1 MVSHHQRRRRPR
13 PRHLATGAGAGSRAR
28 RLGFA
33 RPPLSGRPLTVVAG
47 AASLVGL
54 LLTLP
59 SAIGAGRSA
68 PPVAVATSAAP
79 TTLPQTSGSLPTAA
93 TRTRPRTAFSSTASS
108 GPATTTTS
116 GGRSTTTTPG
126 AAEGWVNV
134 VNDQYGSGGVPAHW
148 SRYDGP
154 YGSAPHNC
162 ATPSHASVSGG
173 SMHLLMRYEA
183 SGRCGA
189 GWYTAGM
196 MLDKAFASVDQRVT
210 VRFRVVSG
218 GVSGHHIIPMR
229 FPPGAPWPQGGE
241 EDYCEGSESSG
252 CHTFLH
258 FGDKATTQVSH
269 RHGFDLRQWHTVR
282 FERRD
287 HVVKAYID
295 DLSTPVW
302 THRASSRTL
311 PDTKKQVV
319 LQQECRSSGCP
330 AGTTGT
336 EDIQIDW
343 ITVDNPA

>member
-1 MVSHHQRRRRPR
+1 MASHHQRRRRLR
-13 PRHLATGAGAGSRAR
+13 PRHLAARADAGRYAR
-28 RLGFA
+28 RLRFA
-33 RPPLSGRPLTVVAG
+33 RPPLSGRPLTVIAC

-59 SAIGAGRSA
+59 SAIGARRSA
-68 PPVAVATSAAP
+68 PQVAVATSSTP
-79 TTLPQTSGSLPTAA
+79 TTLPQTSGTLRTST
-93 TRTRPRTAFSSTASS
+93 TRTRPRTAISATASTRA
-108 GPATTTTS
+108 PTTTS
-116 GGRSTTTTPG
+116 GRRPSAP
-126 AAEGWVNV
+126 AAAVGWVNV
-134 VNDQYGSGGVPAHW
+134 VNDQFDSGGVPAHW
-148 SRYDGP
+148 RRYDRP

-162 ATPSHASVSGG
+162 PAPSHVSVSGG
-173 SMHLLMRYEA
+173 SMHLLMRHET

-229 FPPGAPWPQGGE
+229 FPPTARWPQGGE
-241 EDYCEGSESSG
+241 EDYCEGDGSSG
-252 CHTFLH
+252 CFTFLH
-258 FGDKATTQVSH
+258 YGDTPTTQVWH
-269 RHGFDLRQWHTVR
+269 RHAFDLSQWHTVR
-282 FERRD
+282 FERRN

-295 DLSTPVW
+295 DLRTPVW
-302 THRASSRTL
+302 TYRGSSTTL

-319 LQQECRSSGCP
+319 LQQECRPSGCP

-343 ITVDNPA
+343 ITIENPA

>member
-1 MVSHHQRRRRPR
+1 M
-13 PRHLATGAGAGSRAR
+13 
-28 RLGFA
+28 
-33 RPPLSGRPLTVVAG
+33 VVACS
-47 AASLVGL
+47 ASLVGL

-59 SAIGAGRSA
+59 GAIGARQS
-68 PPVAVATSAAP
+68 PPQVAVATSAAP
-79 TTLPQTSGSLPTAA
+79 TTPPQTSSTLRAPA
-93 TRTRPRTAFSSTASS
+93 TRTRPRTAIGAAASTR
-108 GPATTTTS
+108 ATTATTS
-116 GGRSTTTTPG
+116 GRRPSAP
-126 AAEGWVNV
+126 AAAGWVNV
-134 VNDQYGSGGVPAHW
+134 VNDQFDSGGMPAHW
-148 SRYDGP
+148 HRYDTP

-162 ATPSHASVSGG
+162 PTPSHVSVSGG
-173 SMHLLMRYEA
+173 SMHLLMRHET

-196 MLDKAFASVDQRVT
+196 MLDRAFASVDQRVT

-229 FPPGAPWPQGGE
+229 FPPGARWPQGGE
-241 EDYCEGSESSG
+241 EDYCEGSGPSG
-252 CHTFLH
+252 CFTFLH
-258 FGDKATTQVSH
+258 YGDTPSTQVWH
-269 RHGFDLRQWHTVR
+269 RHAFDLSQWHTVR

-295 DLSTPVW
+295 DLTTPVW
-302 THRASSRTL
+302 TYNGSSRTL

-319 LQQECRSSGCP
+319 LQQECRQSGCP

>member
-1 MVSHHQRRRRPR
+1 
-13 PRHLATGAGAGSRAR
+13 
-28 RLGFA
+28 
-33 RPPLSGRPLTVVAG
+33 LSGRPLTVVVC

-59 SAIGAGRSA
+59 SAIRAGQS
-68 PPVAVATSAAP
+68 PPQVAVATSAAP
-79 TTLPQTSGSLPTAA
+79 TTLPQTSGSLRTSA
-93 TRTRPRTAFSSTASS
+93 TRTRPRTAIGAAASTHAT
-108 GPATTTTS
+108 TTTTS
-116 GGRSTTTTPG
+116 GRRPSAP
-126 AAEGWVNV
+126 AAAAGWVNV
-134 VNDQYGSGGVPAHW
+134 VNDQFSSGGVPAHW
-148 SRYDGP
+148 HRYDGP

-162 ATPSHASVSGG
+162 ATPRHVSVSGG
-173 SMHLLMRYEA
+173 SMHLLMRHEA

-196 MLDKAFASVDQRVT
+196 MLDRAFASVDQRVT

-229 FPPGAPWPQGGE
+229 FPPGARWPQGGE
-241 EDYCEGSESSG
+241 EDYCEGDGSSG

-258 FGDKATTQVSH
+258 YGDKASTQVLH
-269 RHGFDLRQWHTVR
+269 RHAFDLSQWHTVR
-282 FERRD
+282 FERRN

-295 DLSTPVW
+295 DLTTPVW
-302 THRASSRTL
+302 TYNGSSRTL

-319 LQQECRSSGCP
+319 LQQECRHSGCP

-343 ITVDNPA
+343 VTVDNPA

>member
-68 PPVAVATSAAP
+68 PRAAVATSAAP
-79 TTLPQTSGSLPTAA
+79 TTLPQTSGTLPTAA
-93 TRTRPRTAFSSTASS
+93 TRTRLGTALSSTASS
-108 GPATTTTS
+108 RAATTTTS
-116 GGRSTTTTPG
+116 GGRPTTTTPG
-126 AAEGWVNV
+126 ATEGWVNV
-134 VNDQYGSGGVPAHW
+134 VNDQFSSGGVPAHW
-148 SRYDGP
+148 TRYDGP
-154 YGSAPHNC
+154 YGSGPRNC

-173 SMHLLMRYEA
+173 SMHMLMRYEA

-196 MLDKAFASVDQRVT
+196 MLDRAFASVDQRVT

-229 FPPGAPWPQGGE
+229 FPPTARWPQGGE
-241 EDYCEGSESSG
+241 EDYCEGSGSSG

-258 FGDKATTQVSH
+258 YGDKASTQVLH
-269 RHGFDLRQWHTVR
+269 RHAFDLSRWHTVR
-282 FERRD
+282 FERRN

-295 DLSTPVW
+295 DLRTPVW
-302 THRASSRTL
+302 TYRGLSRTL

-343 ITVDNPA
+343 ITIDNPA

>member
-1 MVSHHQRRRRPR
+1 MASRHQRRRRLL
-13 PRHLATGAGAGSRAR
+13 PRHLAARGDAGRYAR

-33 RPPLSGRPLTVVAG
+33 RLPLSGQLLTVVAC
-47 AASLVGL
+47 AASVVGL

-68 PPVAVATSAAP
+68 RQVAVATSSTP
-79 TTLPQTSGSLPTAA
+79 TTLPQTSGSLTSV
-93 TRTRPRTAFSSTASS
+93 TRTRPRTAIGAAASTRAAT
-108 GPATTTTS
+108 ATT
-116 GGRSTTTTPG
+116 GGRRPSAP
-126 AAEGWVNV
+126 AAAAAGWVNV
-134 VNDQYGSGGVPAHW
+134 VDDQFDSGGVPAHW
-148 SRYDGP
+148 RRYDTP

-162 ATPSHASVSGG
+162 PTPSHVSVSGG
-173 SMHLLMRYEA
+173 SMHLLMRHET

-196 MLDKAFASVDQRVT
+196 MLDTAFASVDQRVT

-229 FPPGAPWPQGGE
+229 FPPGARWPQGGE
-241 EDYCEGSESSG
+241 EDYCEGDGSSG
-252 CHTFLH
+252 CFTFLH
-258 FGDKATTQVSH
+258 YGDTPTTQVWH
-269 RHGFDLRQWHTVR
+269 RHAFDLSRWHTVR
-282 FERRD
+282 FERRN

-295 DLSTPVW
+295 DLTTPVW
-302 THRASSRTL
+302 THNGSSRTL

>member
-1 MVSHHQRRRRPR
+1 MASHDQRRRRPR
-13 PRHLATGAGAGSRAR
+13 PRHVAARGGAGSRAR
-28 RLGFA
+28 RLGF
-33 RPPLSGRPLTVVAG
+33 RPRLSGRQLTVVAC

-54 LLTLP
+54 LVALP
-59 SAIGAGRSA
+59 SAIGARRSA
-68 PPVAVATSAAP
+68 SQVAVATSSTP
-79 TTLPQTSGSLPTAA
+79 TTLAQASATVGTSA
-93 TRTRPRTAFSSTASS
+93 TRTRPRAALISATVSTGA
-108 GPATTTTS
+108 ATTTTT
-116 GGRSTTTTPG
+116 GRRSSAP
-126 AAEGWVNV
+126 AAAAGWVNV
-134 VNDQYGSGGVPAHW
+134 VNDQFDSGGVPAHW
-148 SRYDGP
+148 HRYDGP

-162 ATPSHASVSGG
+162 AVPSHVSVSGG
-173 SMHLLMRYEA
+173 SMHLLMRHEA

-196 MLDKAFASVDQRVT
+196 MLDRAFASVDQRVT

-241 EDYCEGSESSG
+241 EDYCEGSEFSG

-269 RHGFDLRQWHTVR
+269 RHRFDLRQWHTVR

-295 DLSTPVW
+295 DLRTPVW
-302 THRASSRTL
+302 TYRASSRTL

>member
-1 MVSHHQRRRRPR
+1 MASHHQRRRRPH
-13 PRHLATGAGAGSRAR
+13 PRHVAANGGAGSGAR
-28 RLGFA
+28 RLG
-33 RPPLSGRPLTVVAG
+33 SGRPRLSGQALTVVAC
-47 AASLVGL
+47 AASLVGA

-59 SAIGAGRSA
+59 SAIGALRSA
-68 PPVAVATSAAP
+68 PRVAVATSAAP
-79 TTLPQTSGSLPTAA
+79 TTLPQASGALPTAA
-93 TRTRPRTAFSSTASS
+93 TRARQRTAFSSTASS
-108 GPATTTTS
+108 RAATTTS
-116 GGRSTTTTPG
+116 GGRPTTLR

-134 VNDQYGSGGVPAHW
+134 VNDQFGSGGVPAHW

-154 YGSAPHNC
+154 YGSGPRNC

-173 SMHLLMRYEA
+173 SMHMLMRYEA

-196 MLDKAFASVDQRVT
+196 MLDRAFASVDQRVT

-229 FPPGAPWPQGGE
+229 FPPGVPWPQGGE
-241 EDYCEGSESSG
+241 EDYCEGSEFSG

-295 DLSTPVW
+295 DLGTPVW

-336 EDIQIDW
+336 EDIQVDW

>member
-13 PRHLATGAGAGSRAR
+13 PRHVAARGGAGSRAR
-28 RLGFA
+28 RLGF
-33 RPPLSGRPLTVVAG
+33 RRLPLSEQPLAVVAC

-54 LLTLP
+54 LLILP
-59 SAIGAGRSA
+59 SAIGAWRSA
-68 PPVAVATSAAP
+68 PQVAVATSAAP
-79 TTLPQTSGSLPTAA
+79 TALPQASGTLPTAA
-93 TRTRPRTAFSSTASS
+93 TRTRQRTALSSTASS
-108 GPATTTTS
+108 RAATTTTS
-116 GGRSTTTTPG
+116 GGRPTTLR

-134 VNDQYGSGGVPAHW
+134 VNDQFSSGGVPAHW

-162 ATPSHASVSGG
+162 ATPSHVSVSGG
-173 SMHLLMRYEA
+173 SMHMLMRYEA

-196 MLDKAFASVDQRVT
+196 MLDRAFASVDQRVT

-241 EDYCEGSESSG
+241 EDYCEGSEFSG
-252 CHTFLH
+252 CHSFLH

-295 DLSTPVW
+295 DLRTPVW
-302 THRASSRTL
+302 TYRASSRTL

-319 LQQECRSSGCP
+319 LQQECWSSGCP

-336 EDIQIDW
+336 EDIQVDW

>member
-1 MVSHHQRRRRPR
+1 MARHHQRRRRPR
-13 PRHLATGAGAGSRAR
+13 PRHVAARGGAGGRAR
-28 RLGFA
+28 RLGFR
-33 RPPLSGRPLTVVAG
+33 RPPLSGRALTAVVCAG
-47 AASLVGL
+47 SLVGL
-54 LLTLP
+54 PLILP

-68 PPVAVATSAAP
+68 PRVAVATSAAP
-79 TTLPQTSGSLPTAA
+79 TTLPQASGTARTAA
-93 TRTRPRTAFSSTASS
+93 TRTRPGMALSSTASS
-108 GPATTTTS
+108 RAATTTT
-116 GGRSTTTTPG
+116 GGRRPTTTTLG

-134 VNDQYGSGGVPAHW
+134 VNDQFGSGGVPAHW

-154 YGSAPHNC
+154 YGSGPRNC
-162 ATPSHASVSGG
+162 GAPSHVSVSGG
-173 SMHLLMRYEA
+173 SMHMLMRYEG

-189 GWYTAGM
+189 GWYTGGM

-241 EDYCEGSESSG
+241 EDYCEGSEFSG

-258 FGDKATTQVSH
+258 YGDKATTQVSH

-295 DLSTPVW
+295 DLGTPVW
-302 THRASSRTL
+302 TYRGSSRTL

-319 LQQECRSSGCP
+319 LQQECRASGCP
-330 AGTTGT
+330 AGSAGT

>member
-1 MVSHHQRRRRPR
+1 MASHHQRRRRAR
-13 PRHLATGAGAGSRAR
+13 PRHLVTGAGAGRQAR

-33 RPPLSGRPLTVVAG
+33 RPPLSGWPLTVVVC

-54 LLTLP
+54 LLTLS

-68 PPVAVATSAAP
+68 PQVAVATSAAP
-79 TTLPQTSGSLPTAA
+79 TTLPQTSGTLRASAE
-93 TRTRPRTAFSSTASS
+93 RTRPRTAIGATSSTRAT
-108 GPATTTTS
+108 TTTTS
-116 GGRSTTTTPG
+116 GRRQSAP
-126 AAEGWVNV
+126 AAATGWVNV
-134 VNDQYGSGGVPAHW
+134 VNDQFSSGGVPAHW
-148 SRYDGP
+148 RRYDGP
-154 YGSAPHNC
+154 YGSGPRNC
-162 ATPSHASVSGG
+162 ATPSHGSVSGG
-173 SMHLLMRYEA
+173 SMHLLMRHKA

-196 MLDKAFASVDQRVT
+196 MLDRSFASVDQRVT
-210 VRFRVVSG
+210 VRFRVVSD

-241 EDYCEGSESSG
+241 EDYCEGSGSSG

-258 FGDKATTQVSH
+258 YGDKASTQVLH
-269 RHGFDLRQWHTVR
+269 RHAFDLSQWHTVR
-282 FERRD
+282 FERRN

-295 DLSTPVW
+295 DLRTPVW
-302 THRASSRTL
+302 TYRGSSRTL

-319 LQQECRSSGCP
+319 LQQECRPSGCP
-330 AGTTGT
+330 AGATGT

>member
-1 MVSHHQRRRRPR
+1 MASHQRRRRSR
-13 PRHLATGAGAGSRAR
+13 PRHLATGAGASRHAW
-28 RLGFA
+28 RLRFA
-33 RPPLSGRPLTVVAG
+33 RPPLSGRPLTVVAC

-54 LLTLP
+54 LVTLP
-59 SAIGAGRSA
+59 RAIGLGQSV
-68 PPVAVATSAAP
+68 PQVAVATSVAP
-79 TTLPQTSGSLPTAA
+79 TTLPQTSGTLRTST
-93 TRTRPRTAFSSTASS
+93 TRTRPRTAMSATVSTRA
-108 GPATTTTS
+108 ATATTS
-116 GGRSTTTTPG
+116 GRRPSAP
-126 AAEGWVNV
+126 AAVADWVNV
-134 VNDQYGSGGVPAHW
+134 VNDQFDSGGVPAHW
-148 SRYDGP
+148 RRYDGP
-154 YGSAPHNC
+154 YGSEPRNC
-162 ATPSHASVSGG
+162 ATPNHISVSGG
-173 SMHLLMRYEA
+173 SMHLLMRHEA

-196 MLDKAFASVDQRVT
+196 MLDRAFASVDQRVT

-229 FPPGAPWPQGGE
+229 FPPGARWPQGGE
-241 EDYCEGSESSG
+241 EDYCEGDGSSG
-252 CHTFLH
+252 CFTFLH
-258 FGDKATTQVSH
+258 YGDTPTTQVWH
-269 RHGFDLRQWHTVR
+269 RHAFDPRQWHTVR

-295 DLSTPVW
+295 DLTTPVW
-302 THRASSRTL
+302 TYNGSSRTL